1 MTKKHKTQLHHP
13 SSNLMQARLGG
24 QINYGF
30 GESRRS
36 LERILIGVGGAEDK
50 DS

>member
-1 MTKKHKTQLHHP
+1 
-13 SSNLMQARLGG
+13 MQARLGG

-36 LERILIGVGGAEDK
+36 LERILIGVGGAEDR